1 MGRLAPALG
10 DEDEE
15 DEGDEEDD
23 EDEDDEDR
31 GKAPPAL
38 GDDDEEDEGDDEDEE
53 DEDEDDEE
61 DEGDE
66 EDDEDED
73 DEDERGKAGTSV
85 GWWEWSHDSSP
96 LSLFNR
102 LSFNQPKMTFDHK
115 SADASQ
121 LMLVYAGAAF
131 PQSALNST
139 ASAKLQQAGACLL
152 ILPLNW
158 VVHGVTQINP

>member
-10 DEDEE
+10 DE
-15 DEGDEEDD
+15 
-23 EDEDDEDR
+23 
-31 GKAPPAL
+31 
-38 GDDDEEDEGDDEDEE
+38 
-53 DEDEDDEE
+53 DEE

-102 LSFNQPKMTFDHK
+102 LHQLSFNQPKMTFDHK